1 MSKTFS
7 DEQMKVVK
15 IILDMQQDINN
26 KINNKLQE
34 TFLRKDMNNLEI
46 NLELE
51 SLKKSV
57 LYTIDEEFKQM
68 HRG

>member
-1 MSKTFS
+1 
-7 DEQMKVVK
+7 
-15 IILDMQQDINN
+15 
-26 KINNKLQE
+26 
-34 TFLRKDMNNLEI
+34 MNNLEI